1 MTAIWRTVRALF
13 VRDMRIALSYK
24 AGFAL
29 TTFGA
34 VANIAGIFFLSRAFG
49 GVAAPMLE
57 QYGGSYFGFVIV
69 GVAFTNFMALGIG
82 GLGGRIRE
90 GQMMGTLEFM
100 LLSPN
105 RLVVLL
111 LGSSAWSHAYAT
123 LTLAVYVV
131 AGVLMGMDVG
141 QANVPVALAAFALA
155 IVSFNALGLLAASVV
170 ILIKQG
176 DPVNWIVSSASIL
189 LAGVFYPVT
198 VLPGALQALAQLL
211 PMTHALE
218 ITRRAVFDGAGFVT
232 LWPSFLA
239 LVVLT
244 AILLPCGLLACR
256 LAVRIAQQDGS
267 LSYY

>member
-1 MTAIWRTVRALF
+1 VTSIWRTVSALF
-13 VRDMRIALSYK
+13 IRDMRIAVSYK
-24 AGFAL
+24 VGFAL
-29 TTFGA
+29 TIVGA
-34 VANIAGIFFLSRAFG
+34 LANIVGIFFLSRAFG
-49 GVAAPMLE
+49 GAATPMLE
-57 QYGGSYFGFVIV
+57 AYGGSYFGFVVV

-90 GQMMGTLEFM
+90 GQMMGTLEYM

-105 RLVVLL
+105 RLAVLL
-111 LGSSAWSHAYAT
+111 LGSSAWSHAFAT
-123 LTLAVYVV
+123 LTLVVYVV
-131 AGVLMGMDVG
+131 AGVLLGMELG
-141 QANVPVALAAFALA
+141 QANVPVALAAFLLA

-189 LAGVFYPVT
+189 LAGVFYPVA
-198 VLPGALQALAQLL
+198 VLPGPLQVLGQLL

-218 ITRRAVFDGAGFVT
+218 ITRRAAFEGEGIAT

-239 LVVLT
+239 LGVLT
-244 AILLPCGLLACR
+244 AVLLPLGLLACR
-256 LAVRIAQQDGS
+256 VAVRIAQQDGS